1 MLNGAVRSSGER
13 HHDGLV
19 ENPGRVYSINVSGAL
34 RDMAFGEEIITTG
47 CFKKPVSGAVV
58 ARQLGLEGD
67 AQGDLKV
74 HGGLDKAVYFYPREH
89 YNVWMDVLKVD
100 LLPPGSFGEN
110 ITSEGMYEMGLCI
123 GDVIRIGGA
132 LLQIRQPRSPC
143 YKLQLRFGR
152 PDIVALFVRQSL
164 PGWYASVLEEG
175 SLSSG
180 DEITIVERAP
190 QRVSVADIWR
200 YSLGSPM
207 DDETQERIAQ
217 LALLPAFWKER
228 IANARA

>member
-1 MLNGAVRSSGER
+1 M
-13 HHDGLV
+13 
-19 ENPGRVYSINVSGAL
+19 ENPGKVYSINVSGAL
-34 RDMAFGEEIITTG
+34 REVRFGEEIITTG
-47 CFKKPVSGAVV
+47 FFKEPVAGTVV

-89 YNVWMDVLKVD
+89 YKVWMDVLKVD
-100 LLPPGSFGEN
+100 FLPPGSFGEN
-110 ITSEGMYEMGLCI
+110 ITSEGIYEMDLCI

-152 PDIVALFVRQSL
+152 PDIVALFVKQSL
-164 PGWYASVLEEG
+164 PGWYASVLQEG
-175 SLSSG
+175 TLSSG
-180 DEITIVERAP
+180 DEIAIVTRAP
-190 QRVSVADIWR
+190 QRVSVADIWH
-200 YSLGSPM
+200 YSLLSKVNY
-207 DDETQERIAQ
+207 ETQERVAQ

-228 IANARA
+228 IANART